1 MSIQINGSS
10 IKLEI
15 KNKTHEILFSEAG
28 IINLR
33 DKITTL
39 VNSLQEND
47 FSWKSSNNLL
57 VFDVVNSSI
66 KLFQKYKKMTELD
79 KKNIC
84 FQIIEKFIEDEVNKL
99 DIDTEMKIIIQ
110 QGVDTIVEP
119 IIELTLLKFFTR
131 TNCLNQKL
139 SCFR

>member
-10 IKLEI
+10 ITLEI

-39 VNSLQEND
+39 VTSLQEND

-57 VFDVVNSSI
+57 VFDVVNSCI
-66 KLFQKYKKMTELD
+66 KLFQKYKKMTEL
-79 KKNIC
+79 
-84 FQIIEKFIEDEVNKL
+84 
-99 DIDTEMKIIIQ
+99 
-110 QGVDTIVEP
+110 
-119 IIELTLLKFFTR
+119 
-131 TNCLNQKL
+131 
-139 SCFR
+139 